1 MQVRSIK
8 AIFTNSMH
16 LHSIDDE
23 LRHKPRGTSIA
34 TAQSGGFLMS
44 RPNDKPGT
52 ERHRD
57 EAREGGPRMHG
68 RGWHDH
74 DEAHSAELESMA
86 APDAVPEVEAADERQ
101 GMGRHVGR
109 GDKGASRVDQ
119 ASPRGKGKPGIQKG
133 ADARPHGTGGGSR

>member
-1 MQVRSIK
+1 MQVCAIK

-16 LHSIDDE
+16 LHPIDDE
-23 LRHKPRGTSIA
+23 LRQARRGTLIA
-34 TAQSGGFLMS
+34 IPPSGGSSMNRS
-44 RPNDKPGT
+44 KDKPGT

-86 APDAVPEVEAADERQ
+86 APDAVPEVEAGDERQ
-101 GMGRHVGR
+101 GMGVHLGR
-109 GDKGASRVDQ
+109 GEKGASRVDEG
-119 ASPRGKGKPGIQKG
+119 SPRGKGKPGMS
-133 ADARPHGTGGGSR
+133 GGGRNQQ